1 MGLVA
6 NNQQVLIVTRIRTS
20 WHELGIGTRMWRSQ
34 FSLVSCGG
42 SQRREECHPLL
53 TLIFF
58 WKKEAL
64 LILDNYIKMIQLY
77 KIHSG
82 LCITKMH
89 TAYEKETKKKNVMT

>member
-42 SQRREECHPLL
+42 SQRREECHLVL

-58 WKKEAL
+58 FWKREAL

-77 KIHSG
+77 KIHPV
-82 LCITKMH
+82 LYITKMH
-89 TAYEKETKKKNVMT
+89 IAYEKRMP